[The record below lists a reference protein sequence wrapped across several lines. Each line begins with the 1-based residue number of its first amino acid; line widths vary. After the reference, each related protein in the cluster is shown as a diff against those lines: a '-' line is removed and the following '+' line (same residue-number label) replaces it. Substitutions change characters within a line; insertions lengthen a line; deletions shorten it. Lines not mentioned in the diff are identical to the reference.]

1 MKSVNRKIHDLEA
14 KTLQPF
20 KFGTT
25 QWTVQDSAEQTLFGQ
40 ALIIG
45 KTVEFK
51 DLSPEQH
58 KITDEAMRRIWLHG
72 IDLFNQMIG
81 GFIHHDIPEGKVLW
95 NMWLG
100 YFIQEASVGISQM
113 LREEEIFDQKGK
125 SWKQKEKELDAQP
138 KFVKVFTRE
147 RFEDYISDVI
157 DRSLRPELKAKLEK
171 AKKDNPKLAK
181 LSEMSNLD
189 GSKP

>member
-1 MKSVNRKIHDLEA
+1 MKAVNRKLNNLENHV
-14 KTLQPF
+14 LQPF
-20 KFGTT
+20 KWGSTR
-25 QWTVQDSAEQTLFGQ
+25 WTVQDDAEQRLYDKVVQ
-40 ALIIG
+40 IG
-45 KTVEFK
+45 KTVKFD
-51 DLSPEQH
+51 DLTPEQL
-58 KITDEAMRRIWLHG
+58 KLVDEAQKRIWLHG

-81 GFIHHDIPEGKVLW
+81 GQIHHDTPTGKHLW